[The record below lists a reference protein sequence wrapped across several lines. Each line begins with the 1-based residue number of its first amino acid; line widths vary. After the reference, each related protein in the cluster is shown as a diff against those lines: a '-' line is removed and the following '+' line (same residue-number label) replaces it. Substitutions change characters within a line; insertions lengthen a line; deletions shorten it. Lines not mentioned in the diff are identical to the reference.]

1 MMLSEGKEGKVGMS
15 ERTCISCQ
23 KMLSTCTQLHEE
35 GASAVSTVFDLQV
48 AGLQDAQ
55 QS

>member
-1 MMLSEGKEGKVGMS
+1 MMLSEGTEGKMVMS
-15 ERTCISCQ
+15 ERTRISSQ
-23 KMLSTCTQLHEE
+23 MIVSTWTQLHEE
-35 GASAVSTVFDLQV
+35 DASAMSTVFDLQV